1 MALFDVRELIS
12 MAVKDEETG
21 IAFYKGL
28 AKVAKTQ
35 DVKDTC
41 MEIAQQEEGH
51 AARFLKMLEEIGHY
65 QPREEYAGQ
74 YDEYVRALLNNKAFP
89 EPEKAAEK
97 ARSVRSDV
105 EGVLIA
111 MSLERDAL
119 LFYQELKTLIKPEYM
134 EYVEEIIDEERG
146 HLIDLARLKNRL

>member
-12 MAVKDEETG
+12 IAVKDEETG

-28 AKVAKTQ
+28 AKVARTE

-41 MEIAQQEEGH
+41 LEIAQQEEGH
-51 AARFLKMLEEIGHY
+51 AARFRKMLDDIGHY
-65 QPREEYAGQ
+65 RPHEEYPGQ
-74 YDEYVRALLNNKAFP
+74 YDEYVRTLLTSKAFP

-97 ARSVRSDV
+97 ARSIRADV

-134 EYVEEIIDEERG
+134 EYVADIIDEERT
-146 HLIDLARLKNRL
+146 HLIDLARLKSRL